1 MKLINEKGKI
11 FGLINIVDLIVL
23 VIIIAIAGA
32 VCFRAFSPKVNAPV
46 ENVENEYCYV
56 TVLAQQVVPEAVGQL
71 KVGDHIIANN
81 EITDAEIVSISDA
94 PASHVGVNS
103 EGKAVLS
110 EHPLW
115 RDLTVVIKEKI
126 DPSTVVLK
134 VGGQEARVN
143 YSYILKTQQV
153 ECNSRV
159 RGIEFKAE

>member
-11 FGLINIVDLIVL
+11 FGLINIVDLIVA

-32 VCFRAFSPKVNAPV
+32 VCYRAFSPNVNAPT
-46 ENVENEYCYV
+46 EAEGEQYCYV
-56 TVLAQQVVPEAVGQL
+56 TVLAQQVVPEAAGQL
-71 KVGDHIIANN
+71 KIGDHIVANN
-81 EITDAEIVSISDA
+81 EITDAEIVSIEDA
-94 PASHVGVNS
+94 PAAHVGVNS

-153 ECNSRV
+153 ECNSKI
-159 RGIEFKAE
+159 RGIEFKDE